1 MAGLHRGSWGAGA
14 GDAAAAAQQGQHGG
28 EKRRIA
34 VLACGGVCESAA
46 LKIKKTIELIV
57 KGGKSGW
64 RSVGKG
70 RGCRRAAGLG
80 AGARG
85 GREGVRR
92 ERCCPRHPAAS
103 PTRRPRGLHQHQGMA
118 QPGLL
123 RLLVEGGWMCG
134 KQVEKL

>member
-64 RSVGKG
+64 RSAGKG
-70 RGCRRAAGLG
+70 REGAVGGLRVSVPVPAA
-80 AGARG
+80 AARG
-85 GREGVRR
+85 CGGSAAARGIPQHHR
-92 ERCCPRHPAAS
+92 PAALGGS
-103 PTRRPRGLHQHQGMA
+103 TSTRGWLSRG
-118 QPGLL
+118 
-123 RLLVEGGWMCG
+123 C
-134 KQVEKL
+134 